1 MVYGR
6 AKVKNRD
13 TLSAPA
19 RLFIKKL
26 QTSPFFVKRIVYS
39 ESSLFCFVIFLLF
52 CYAVKSHRI
61 GIVSVVQAAFDT

>member
-6 AKVKNRD
+6 AKVKNRG

-39 ESSLFCFVIFLLF
+39 ESCFILFRYFPAVLLRGQEPS
-52 CYAVKSHRI
+52 YRHRFRSSS
-61 GIVSVVQAAFDT
+61 SV